1 MMSVELWGSG
11 DDLRFDEPTQPT
23 SLVVDVGRHAF
34 KRDADAQNWVPGLPF
49 AIEFDAK
56 HDDPGRKVSMVD
68 DTADLRKN
76 LSDQELAVLRDELDK
91 HKRSQALAYILWLV
105 AGMLGI
111 HKFYVGK
118 IRTGIFYVV
127 LGVVGWGSVVSGL
140 VSALDEM
147 TTTRPA
153 DFEAFTG
160 IMVLAVIGS
169 ICLLVLCVL
178 LIVDLF
184 TIPREIRK
192 RNDRIELNIIESLIK
207 GEGQETPTENS
218 RIPGK
223 P

>member
-1 MMSVELWGSG
+1 M
-11 DDLRFDEPTQPT
+11 
-23 SLVVDVGRHAF
+23 
-34 KRDADAQNWVPGLPF
+34 
-49 AIEFDAK
+49 IE
-56 HDDPGRKVSMVD
+56 
-68 DTADLRKN
+68 DTTDLRKN

-91 HKRSQALAYILWLV
+91 HKKSRALAYVLWLV

-118 IRTGIFYVV
+118 IRTGVLYVV

-169 ICLLVLCVL
+169 ICLLGLCVL

-192 RNDRIELNIIESLIK
+192 RNDRIELNIIQRIIR
-207 GEGQETPTENS
+207 GEGGDARTENS
-218 RIPGK
+218 RIPTK